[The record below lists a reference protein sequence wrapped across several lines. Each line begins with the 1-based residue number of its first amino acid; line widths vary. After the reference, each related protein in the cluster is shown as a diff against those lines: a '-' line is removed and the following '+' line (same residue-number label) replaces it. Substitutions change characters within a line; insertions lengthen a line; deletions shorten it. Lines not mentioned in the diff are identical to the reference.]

1 MFRTPIDARLSGMQ
15 RRDVGYLGGCTGRL
29 LFADVGAV
37 LVVEVGKH
45 ESFFVVQLA
54 EYLVVAQVVAV
65 TDTEPAHATGDSSS
79 ASTQQPIHETGKVKV
94 R

>member
-15 RRDVGYLGGCTGRL
+15 RRDVGYLGGCTGR

-79 ASTQQPIHETGKVKV
+79 TSTQQPIHETGKVKV